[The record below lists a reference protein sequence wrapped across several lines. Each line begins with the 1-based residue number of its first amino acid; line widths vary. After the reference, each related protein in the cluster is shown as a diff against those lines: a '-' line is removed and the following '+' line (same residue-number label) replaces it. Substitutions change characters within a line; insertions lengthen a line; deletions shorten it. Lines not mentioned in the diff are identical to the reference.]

1 MDWPLA
7 IVIVSVVIAVAVI
20 VTTFIVRPKR

>member
-7 IVIVSVVIAVAVI
+7 IVIVSVIFAVTVVI
-20 VTTFIVRPKR
+20 TTFIARPKK